1 MLCNEY
7 RRTLQTWLQYWETPY
22 FNKSVQFVWPPF
34 NGLKVYSHLCTTEQ
48 IYTAGILHLQ
58 VGILP
63 RSSSRTGTDWNGP
76 EHLSINF
83 HGTEWTVPTGSIVH
97 ELRLLPIS
105 VANSSKIFLS
115 QKHSFTN
122 KGWNRVEMSLV
133 DWSSLS
139 FTFVPLP
146 IEEFD
151 CIGDGLSRAIC
162 TRDSEFSADSVRI
175 AVNRRCI
182 LTRITIS

>member
-63 RSSSRTGTDWNGP
+63 RSNSRTGTDWNGP

-83 HGTEWTVPTGSIVH
+83 HGTEWTVPTRSIVH

-105 VANSSKIFLS
+105 VANSSKIFLKS
-115 QKHSFTN
+115 KALFHKQ
-122 KGWNRVEMSLV
+122 RVEQSWNVTCRLIFIV
-133 DWSSLS
+133 FYLCT
-139 FTFVPLP
+139 FTDRGVWLHRRWVKSCYMHERQW
-146 IEEFD
+146 IL
-151 CIGDGLSRAIC
+151 CWLRAHC
-162 TRDSEFSADSVRI
+162 SKP
-175 AVNRRCI
+175 
-182 LTRITIS
+182 